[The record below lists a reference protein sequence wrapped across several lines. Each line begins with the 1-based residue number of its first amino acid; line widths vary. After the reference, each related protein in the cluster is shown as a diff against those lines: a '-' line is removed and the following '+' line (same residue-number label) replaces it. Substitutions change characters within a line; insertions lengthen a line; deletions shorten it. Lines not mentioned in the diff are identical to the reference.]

1 MCGILGGNNKT
12 WNYKNALQVMY
23 HRGPD
28 AQKKCD
34 FYDFTLAFTR
44 LSVMDLSDYGMQPMT
59 HGEVSIV
66 FNGEI
71 YGFSVLKNEL
81 QKKYRF
87 QSHSDTEVIL
97 YSYIEYG
104 DAFIDKIDGMFAI
117 AIYDG
122 RQHKVKLY
130 RDRSGIKPLY
140 YYYNG
145 KDFLFASELKALK
158 ECLGERLSQID
169 YSAIYDYLFYQY
181 IPEPKTM
188 YKNCYKLPP
197 AHSLVFDLDTAQ
209 ISLHKYW
216 KLKVNT
222 RESSRIDLNEAA
234 YKLKTLVEKSVKEQM
249 IADVSV
255 GVFLSGGIDSS
266 VISYECSRINPN
278 IKTFTMGFDESKYN
292 EKPYADILI
301 EKYNLNSYSQI
312 MDSGRFVS
320 QRKKIV
326 NWYDEPF
333 ADTSAYPSYMV
344 SKMAKQEVTVVLTG
358 DGGDELFGGYDRY
371 REYSKIY
378 ENKKS
383 ELPFLSSLIQQMHF
397 KSLINNDWYH
407 TYISDGLEEYTQ
419 FMFLS
424 DDEAAE
430 ELKKKWRLGR
440 DYDPKW
446 FLKKY
451 YINNLPPITR
461 ARYLDFKTYLPGDV
475 LTKVDRV
482 SMANSLETRVP
493 FLSRNIIEFV
503 FSLPQNVVCEGD
515 NLKKIM
521 KQAYKGLIPDEILY
535 RKKKG
540 FSVPR
545 SFLRSVRH
553 SVPVTIDLL
562 SEWNIYR

>member
-97 YSYIEYG
+97 YAYIEYG

-158 ECLGERLSQID
+158 ECLGGKLSQID

-222 RESSRIDLNEAA
+222 RESGGIDLNEAA

-249 IADVSV
+249 IADVPV

-266 VISYECSRINPN
+266 VVSYECSRINSN

-312 MDSGRFVS
+312 MDSGRFVNL
-320 QRKKIV
+320 RKKIV
-326 NWYDEPF
+326 DWYDEPF

-378 ENKKS
+378 EDKKS
-383 ELPFLSSLIQQMHF
+383 ELPFLFSLIRQMHLTC
-397 KSLINNDWYH
+397 LINNDWYH

-424 DDEAAE
+424 DDAAAR

-493 FLSRNIIEFV
+493 FLSRDIIEFA
-503 FSLPQNVVCEGD
+503 FSLPQNVVCESG

-562 SEWNIYR
+562 SEWNI

>member
-28 AQKKCD
+28 AKKICD
-34 FYDFTLAFTR
+34 FNDFTLAFTR
-44 LSVMDLSDYGMQPMT
+44 LSVMDLSDYGMQPMA

-71 YGFSVLKNEL
+71 YGFSVLKKEL

-97 YSYIEYG
+97 YAYIEYG
-104 DAFIDKIDGMFAI
+104 DDFIDKIDGMFAI

-122 RQHKVKLY
+122 KQHKVKLY

-140 YYYNG
+140 YYYNS

-222 RESSRIDLNEAA
+222 RESSRIDLNEAV

-249 IADVSV
+249 IADVPV

-266 VISYECSRINPN
+266 VVSYECSRINPN

-301 EKYNLNSYSQI
+301 EKYNLSSYSQI
-312 MDSGRFVS
+312 MDSGRFVNL
-320 QRKKIV
+320 RKKMV

-383 ELPFLSSLIQQMHF
+383 ELPFLSSFIQQMHLT
-397 KSLINNDWYH
+397 SLINNDWYH

-493 FLSRNIIEFV
+493 FLSRDIIEFV
-503 FSLPQNVVCEGD
+503 FSLPQNVVCEGK

-545 SFLRSVRH
+545 SFLRSARH

-562 SEWNIYR
+562 SEWNI